1 MEPVD
6 ACAVCDGRELTAPD
20 PEGAADRRE
29 AEHDL
34 ELLPDPVDEELPAVF
49 FRVLKSGT
57 LHFVPHHGHDVL
69 HLQVRSITWQL
80 YNSGQITD

>member
-34 ELLPDPVDEELPAVF
+34 ELLPDPVDEELPANHKKSKKKKNKKKKERSRSVMKNLNVF
-49 FRVLKSGT
+49 ICFNL
-57 LHFVPHHGHDVL
+57 
-69 HLQVRSITWQL
+69 
-80 YNSGQITD
+80 